1 MAYATFA
8 ACRHAPA
15 GGFGDRPIIGPVT
28 DLGTR
33 TEPALR
39 RAAPALLGY
48 AAVRALGLLTLAL
61 WSGARDKSAYT
72 LLTARWDA
80 LWYTRVAELGYGY
93 EVRLPNGDVHSN
105 LAFFP
110 LLPWLERLLSAVTPL
125 SYADAGFAVALLA
138 SLAAAWGIFA
148 VTDHVYGRR
157 TGVCAVLLWAVLPVG
172 IVQSMA
178 YSESLFT
185 ALAAWSLYAVL
196 TGRWVA
202 AGLLASLA
210 GLTRPVGLAVVAAV
224 WVAGVAAHLSDRRAR
239 TRAQS
244 TSGPAAPALRGPA
257 STPRRGDA
265 AENTGHAAGRPQP
278 DEGPARKTAETDPAA
293 PGTGPRG
300 NSPAAPGADTAGTD
314 PAAAPGASSSLDISA
329 PGTAEST
336 PPLQAPGGP
345 ADSSFERNRSTS
357 GASVAPAAAHAP
369 TGRTSSST
377 TERIADTAGAPDP
390 THAPADHSTPRR
402 ALGMALAPLG
412 TAAYVLWVGHRTGK
426 GPLGY
431 LDVQAGW
438 RNGFD
443 GGYAFARFVG
453 DKFTSFPSALAG
465 VGLIVGVG
473 LVVWLYVVCARQ
485 GQPLPLL
492 VYAGVVTAL
501 ALCASSYF
509 GSKPRLLMPAFPLLL
524 PLALALAR
532 SRTRRS
538 AVLLTLIATASAL
551 YGAFW
556 LNGSGPP

>member
-1 MAYATFA
+1 M
-8 ACRHAPA
+8 
-15 GGFGDRPIIGPVT
+15 T
-28 DLGTR
+28 DLAA
-33 TEPALR
+33 PLR

-48 AAVRALGLLTLAL
+48 AAVRALGLVVLAV
-61 WSGARDKSAYT
+61 WSAARGKNAYT

-80 LWYTRVAELGYGY
+80 LWYTRVAGQGYGY

-110 LLPWLERLLSAVTPL
+110 LLPWLERAVHAVSPL
-125 SYADAGFAVALLA
+125 SYADGGFVVAVLA

-148 VTDHVYGRR
+148 VAEHLYGRR
-157 TGVCAVLLWAVLPVG
+157 AGVCAVLLWVVLPVG

-196 TGRWVA
+196 TGRWPT
-202 AGLLASLA
+202 AGALALLA

-224 WVAGVAAHLSDRRAR
+224 WVAGIASFTGLGSRAKRSGQKGPAEWSTAVTPSASVTPTASTAAPSFVRDR
-239 TRAQS
+239 S
-244 TSGPAAPALRGPA
+244 AAPA
-257 STPRRGDA
+257 
-265 AENTGHAAGRPQP
+265 
-278 DEGPARKTAETDPAA
+278 
-293 PGTGPRG
+293 
-300 NSPAAPGADTAGTD
+300 PGA
-314 PAAAPGASSSLDISA
+314 
-329 PGTAEST
+329 
-336 PPLQAPGGP
+336 
-345 ADSSFERNRSTS
+345 RNWRC
-357 GASVAPAAAHAP
+357 
-369 TGRTSSST
+369 
-377 TERIADTAGAPDP
+377 
-390 THAPADHSTPRR
+390 
-402 ALGMALAPLG
+402 ALGMLIAPLG
-412 TAAYVLWVGHRTGK
+412 AAGYVLWVGQRTGK

-443 GGYAFARFVG
+443 GGAAFARFVG

-465 VGLIVGVG
+465 AGLIVGVG
-473 LVVWLYVVCARQ
+473 LVLWLYVVGVRQ

-492 VYAGVVTAL
+492 VYTGVVTAL

-532 SRTRRS
+532 LRTSRS
-538 AVLLTLIATASAL
+538 AWVVGGVAVASAV

>member
-1 MAYATFA
+1 M
-8 ACRHAPA
+8 PS
-15 GGFGDRPIIGPVT
+15 IIGSVT
-28 DLGTR
+28 DLAA
-33 TEPALR
+33 PLR

-48 AAVRALGLLTLAL
+48 AAVRTLGLVVLAV
-61 WSGARDKSAYT
+61 WSAARGKSAHT

-80 LWYTRVAELGYGY
+80 LWYTRVADLGYGY

-110 LLPWLERLLSAVTPL
+110 LLPWLERFMHAVSPL
-125 SYADAGFAVALLA
+125 SYADGGLVVSLLA

-148 VTDHVYGRR
+148 VVEHVYGRR
-157 TGVCAVLLWAVLPVG
+157 NQEGREARPRKGGGGRRVGVCAVLLWAVLPVG

-196 TGRWVA
+196 TGRWVT
-202 AGLLASLA
+202 AGALALLA

-224 WVAGVAAHLSDRRAR
+224 WVAGITSFTGLASRFTGFAPRTEASFVRDR
-239 TRAQS
+239 S
-244 TSGPAAPALRGPA
+244 TAPA
-257 STPRRGDA
+257 
-265 AENTGHAAGRPQP
+265 
-278 DEGPARKTAETDPAA
+278 
-293 PGTGPRG
+293 PGVRVW
-300 NSPAAPGADTAGTD
+300 S
-314 PAAAPGASSSLDISA
+314 
-329 PGTAEST
+329 
-336 PPLQAPGGP
+336 
-345 ADSSFERNRSTS
+345 
-357 GASVAPAAAHAP
+357 
-369 TGRTSSST
+369 
-377 TERIADTAGAPDP
+377 
-390 THAPADHSTPRR
+390 R
-402 ALGMALAPLG
+402 ALGMVIAPLG
-412 TAAYVLWVGHRTGK
+412 AAGYVLWVGHRTGK

-443 GGYAFARFVG
+443 GGAAFARFVG
-453 DKFTSFPSALAG
+453 EKFTSFPSALAG

-473 LVVWLYVVCARQ
+473 LVLWLYVVGVRQ

-492 VYAGVVTAL
+492 VYTGVVTAL

-532 SRTRRS
+532 LRTSRS
-538 AVLLTLIATASAL
+538 AWVVAGVAVASAV

>member
-1 MAYATFA
+1 M
-8 ACRHAPA
+8 RVAPA
-15 GGFGDRPIIGPVT
+15 SSAPSRAH
-28 DLGTR
+28 
-33 TEPALR
+33 EALR

-48 AAVRALGLLTLAL
+48 AAVRALGLVALAV
-61 WSGARDKSAYT
+61 WSAARDKSAHT
-72 LLTARWDA
+72 LLTARWDS

-110 LLPWLERLLSAVTPL
+110 LLPWLERGLHAVSPL
-125 SYADAGFAVALLA
+125 SYADAGLVVSLLA

-148 VTDHVYGRR
+148 VADHVYGRR
-157 TGVCAVLLWAVLPVG
+157 AGVCAVLLWAVLPVG

-196 TGRWVA
+196 TGRWVTAGILA
-202 AGLLASLA
+202 ALA

-224 WVAGVAAHLSDRRAR
+224 W
-239 TRAQS
+239 
-244 TSGPAAPALRGPA
+244 
-257 STPRRGDA
+257 
-265 AENTGHAAGRPQP
+265 AAGIVSFVRQ
-278 DEGPARKTAETDPAA
+278 R
-293 PGTGPRG
+293 R
-300 NSPAAPGADTAGTD
+300 
-314 PAAAPGASSSLDISA
+314 L
-329 PGTAEST
+329 
-336 PPLQAPGGP
+336 
-345 ADSSFERNRSTS
+345 SSFGHTGS
-357 GASVAPAAAHAP
+357 AA
-369 TGRTSSST
+369 T
-377 TERIADTAGAPDP
+377 TQGAPVW
-390 THAPADHSTPRR
+390 RR
-402 ALGMALAPLG
+402 ALALFLAPLG
-412 TAAYVLWVGHRTGK
+412 AAGYVLWVGHRTGK

-443 GGYAFARFVG
+443 GGYAFARFVA
-453 DKFTSFPSALAG
+453 DKFTSVPGALAGLALIAG
-465 VGLIVGVG
+465 VGLVI
-473 LVVWLYVVCARQ
+473 WLYVVCVRQ

-524 PLALALAR
+524 PLAVALAR
-532 SRTRRS
+532 ARRTRAAAVLGAVAVAS
-538 AVLLTLIATASAL
+538 AV